1 MSEYDYKTWYE
12 RVMNALIDKA
22 SEENSAQDN
31 VERVTERLASA
42 LVQMHGCGKYTP
54 EDVDELEESALAALK
69 LLEAQKEEVESLK
82 QEIEGH
88 IEDLQ
93 ETLNVVTEQGRKLKA
108 QEPITPQE
116 RNGNYFCWCGN
127 RLHKTIE
134 TDRFCSRCG
143 REVKWNG

>member
-12 RVMNALIDKA
+12 RVMDALIDKA

-54 EDVDELEESALAALK
+54 EDVDELEESAWAALK
-69 LLEAQKEEVESLK
+69 LLE
-82 QEIEGH
+82 
-88 IEDLQ
+88 
-93 ETLNVVTEQGRKLKA
+93 A

-143 REVKWNG
+143 RKVKWHG